1 MAATSQK
8 EAEARAATTRDR
20 LLLAESM
27 TSMSESESAHEKS
40 SLGQEIALLSMSLR
54 SAYSSVLAQTH

>member
-8 EAEARAATTRDR
+8 EAAARAATNRDR

-27 TSMSESESAHEKS
+27 TSMSESAHEKS